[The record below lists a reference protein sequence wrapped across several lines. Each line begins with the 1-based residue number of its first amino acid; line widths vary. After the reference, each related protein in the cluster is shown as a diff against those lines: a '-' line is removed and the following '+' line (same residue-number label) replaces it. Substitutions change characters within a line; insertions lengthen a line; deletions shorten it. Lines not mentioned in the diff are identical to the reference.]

1 MSDRFDVNVVLVR
14 TIYDSNIGAASRAM
28 SNMGGTRLILIDPKC
43 DITIKAHQAAASG
56 QQALENRIVYKNWTD
71 YYNSEEA
78 AVHIAFTAK
87 AGRMRQVREFDEVL
101 SWLSKND
108 SQFLN
113 SNKTIRINLIFG
125 PEDWGLSNEDVFK
138 TNFNVCIPTYGNNSS
153 LNLAQAVL
161 LALFQFRQKLGGE
174 RTFLEGNL
182 TKRAHTEDLNFEEKS
197 QLPYDL
203 IKDWLTEMG
212 FQVNSD
218 SVNVYTV
225 MTRLFL
231 HNVPNKK
238 EIKILTTILQQS
250 RRKLRLYNEMRKSK
264 SIKSQCND
272 QK

>member
-1 MSDRFDVNVVLVR
+1 MSERFEINTVLVR

-28 SNMGGTRLILIDPKC
+28 SNMGGSRLILIDPKC
-43 DITIKAHQAAASG
+43 EITIKAHQAAASG
-56 QQALENRIVYKNWTD
+56 QSALENRVLYKNWD
-71 YYNSEEA
+71 EYYTSEEDA
-78 AVHIAFTAK
+78 IHIAFTAK
-87 AGRMRQVREFDEVL
+87 AGRIRQVREFDEVL
-101 SWLSKND
+101 DWLSRND
-108 SQFLN
+108 ISFLN
-113 SNKTIRINLIFG
+113 LEKKIKINLIFG

-138 TNFNVCIPTYGNNSS
+138 TNFNVCIPTYGQNSS

-161 LALFQFRQKLGGE
+161 LALFQLRQKLGGE

-182 TKRAHTEDLNFEEKS
+182 TQRLHSEDLSEEEKS
-197 QLPYDL
+197 QLPYNL

-238 EIKILTTILQQS
+238 EIRILTTILQQS
-250 RRKLRLYNEMRKSK
+250 RRKLRLYNELRKK
-264 SIKSQCND
+264 QLN
-272 QK
+272 